1 MTRVKYTNSSP
12 EIKTS
17 NHQILVT
24 FTNNIANNFEFTAR
38 PVLYF
43 FLAPITSV
51 CSLANIKYK
60 KNELKNMFELCGQL
74 VSQNKNKSNN
84 DSSLEE
90 LFYARKRKLY
100 HLMGESYTDDNCR
113 SLPRDEPL
121 S

>member
-38 PVLYF
+38 PIF
-43 FLAPITSV
+43 FFSTNNFCVQS
-51 CSLANIKYK
+51 CDYKRK